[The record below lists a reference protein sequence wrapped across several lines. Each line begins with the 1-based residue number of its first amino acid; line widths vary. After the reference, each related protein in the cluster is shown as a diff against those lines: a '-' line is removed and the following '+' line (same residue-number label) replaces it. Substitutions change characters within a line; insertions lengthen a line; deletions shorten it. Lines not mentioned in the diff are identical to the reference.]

1 METANQLSLEK
12 DWPSMKKGRRHL
24 FIPDMQVTPETPTDH
39 LDWIGRYI
47 VSAQPDVIVC
57 IGDFADMESLSSYDK
72 GKKSFEGRRYLK
84 DISAANAAMKVMM
97 APINKHNKQR
107 LKRKVKQ
114 WKPQM
119 VMTLGNHEHRI
130 NRAVQNDA
138 TLSGVLSTDHLNYA
152 GQGWQVIPFLD
163 VIEIDGVHYS
173 HYFSNPMTG
182 KPYGGTSIDTRLKT
196 VGFSFSMGH
205 QQTYI
210 TGQRFLNNGARLRGL
225 VCGAGYLHSEDYI
238 GAQGNTEWRGILVKN
253 EVSNG
258 SYDLTE
264 VSLDYLCRKYEK
276 KPLWL
281 FMEQNYPEI
290 FASSTRY
297 HRQKKEQTDEA

>member
-1 METANQLSLEK
+1 
-12 DWPSMKKGRRHL
+12 MKKGRRHL
-24 FIPDMQVTPETPTDH
+24 FIPDMQVTPDTPTDH
-39 LDWIGRYI
+39 LDWIGKYI
-47 VSAQPDVIVC
+47 VAAQPDVIIC

-84 DISAANAAMKVMM
+84 DISAANKAMDILMK
-97 APINKHNKQR
+97 PIAKHNKDR

-114 WKPQM
+114 YRPEM
-119 VMTLGNHEHRI
+119 YMTLGNHEHRI
-130 NRAVQNDA
+130 NRAVENDA

-152 GQGWQVIPFLD
+152 AHGWKVIPFLD
-163 VIEIDGVHYS
+163 VVEVDGVHYS
-173 HYFSNPMTG
+173 HYFSNPMSG
-182 KPYGGTSIDTRLKT
+182 KPYGGSSIDTRLKT

-210 TGQRFLNNGARLRGL
+210 TGQRFLNNGQRLRGL

-258 SYDLTE
+258 AYDLTE

-276 KPLWL
+276 QPLWQ
-281 FMEQNYPEI
+281 FMEKNYPGI
-290 FASSTRY
+290 FATSTRY
-297 HRQKKEQTDEA
+297 HRQKKEQNNEC